1 MNLLTVRNL
10 IHIWIL
16 IRKIIFL
23 QKDILK
29 SERFYVFKCLYS
41 KGKISLTNK
50 TRYRHK
56 FRARFMFDKYKAI
69 NLQFSLYL
77 HILKLRKEC

>member
-1 MNLLTVRNL
+1 MFSSVY
-10 IHIWIL
+10 IVKG
-16 IRKIIFL
+16 KI
-23 QKDILK
+23 
-29 SERFYVFKCLYS
+29 V
-41 KGKISLTNK
+41 KISLTNK

-56 FRARFMFDKYKAI
+56 FRARFMFDKYKAS